1 MKYEDIIRK
10 VFPHYLSKR
19 ELIKERE
26 LYSIKIVS
34 ERRDVITY
42 SFEQTFEPISAEM
55 FDDKTKRRIVLGTID
70 RDTFI
75 DFVEWHS
82 TKFPD
87 GREKVR
93 GKLKVIKKDG

>member
-1 MKYEDIIRK
+1 MRYEDIIRK
-10 VFPHYLSKR
+10 VFPQYKSKR

-26 LYSIKIVS
+26 LYPVKIVFS
-34 ERRDVITY
+34 ERDVITY
-42 SFEQTFEPISAEM
+42 AFEQIFEPISAEM

-93 GKLKVIKKDG
+93 GKLKVVKKDG